1 MNAEF
6 HGHVHVALIAKNDC
20 GRLMIGSFH
29 LCGCYL
35 SMGCN
40 SEVVETVLADVMS
53 DVEFIRTHKKLC
65 QRQGLPKV

>member
-29 LCGCYL
+29 LGGCYL

-40 SEVVETVLADVMS
+40 SD
-53 DVEFIRTHKKLC
+53 
-65 QRQGLPKV
+65 